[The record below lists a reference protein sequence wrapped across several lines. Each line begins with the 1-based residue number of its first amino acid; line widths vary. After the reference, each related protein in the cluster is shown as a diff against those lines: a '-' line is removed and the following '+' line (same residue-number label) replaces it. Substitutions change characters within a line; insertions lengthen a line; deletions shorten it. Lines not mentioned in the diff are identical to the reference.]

1 MADRA
6 GDEKPLVASICGTFL
21 KPEMQSIY
29 RQVAGLRRMR
39 TVVYTQSHE
48 NAEMFPFE
56 PVCKL
61 TRLVRPRLRGNFI
74 LRFWFK
80 HVIKQWPPPF
90 PINRQAE
97 PYYPYDLVALLR
109 RDKPAL
115 AHVYYGH
122 KAVHFL
128 EMLRAWGGPWVV
140 SFHGVDVSKF
150 LDVKGYVEKLQ
161 TVFAEAKLVM
171 GRSQSLLNRLEELGC
186 PREKLRMNRTPIP
199 LGHLEAT
206 VREAPKDGS
215 WRLVQA
221 CRLIQKKGILTTLKA
236 LAIVR
241 ESYPQ
246 VRYVL
251 CGDGPLRA
259 KIEETAQL
267 LGMRRNVELAG
278 WLDQAGV
285 QREYQRAHLFLHAS
299 EKTKAEDQE
308 GVPNSMLEAM
318 ATGLPVVAT
327 LHGGIPEAVTSG
339 SEGLLVAEKSPAEL
353 AQAILDLMNNP
364 AALRHFSKNAAISVR
379 EKFSSDSQIA
389 ALESIY
395 GEAMQVRGGEGERL
409 LRLMQLHVSHG

>member
-1 MADRA
+1 MAERA
-6 GDEKPLVASICGTFL
+6 ADEKPLVASICGTFL

-29 RQVAGLRRMR
+29 RQVVGLQR
-39 TVVYTQSHE
+39 TRTIVYTQSHE

-56 PVCKL
+56 PVIKL
-61 TRLVRPRLRGNFI
+61 TRLMRPRPRGNFI

-80 HVIKQWPPPF
+80 HVIKKWPPPF
-90 PINRQAE
+90 PINKEVE
-97 PYYPYDLVALLR
+97 PYYPYDLVTLLR
-109 RDKPAL
+109 RDKPDL

-122 KAVHFL
+122 KAVHYL
-128 EMLRAWGGPWVV
+128 EMLQAWGGPWVV

-150 LDVKGYVEKLQ
+150 LDVEGYMEKLR

-171 GRSQSLLNRLEELGC
+171 ARSQSLLVRLEELGC
-186 PREKLRMNRTPIP
+186 PRAKLRMNRTPIP
-199 LGHLEAT
+199 MGHLMAA
-206 VREAPKDGS
+206 VRQAPPNGE

-221 CRLIQKKGILTTLKA
+221 CRLIQKKGIITTLKA

-251 CGDGPLRA
+251 CGDGPLRD
-259 KIEETAQL
+259 KIEETALQL
-267 LGMRRNVELAG
+267 GLRRNVELAG
-278 WLDQAGV
+278 WLDQDGV
-285 QREYQRAHLFLHAS
+285 QREYQRAHIFLHAS

-339 SEGLLVAEKSPAEL
+339 SEGLLVPEKSPEEL
-353 AQAILDLMNNP
+353 AHAILDVMNNDS
-364 AALRHFSKNAAISVR
+364 ALRHFSTNAAISVR
-379 EKFSSDSQIA
+379 EKYGSESQIA
-389 ALESIY
+389 ALENIY
-395 GEAMQVRGGEGERL
+395 REAIE
-409 LRLMQLHVSHG
+409 VSEKEKPECCK

>member
-1 MADRA
+1 MAERA
-6 GDEKPLVASICGTFL
+6 ADEKPMVASICGTFL

-29 RQVAGLRRMR
+29 RQVAGLRQTR
-39 TVVYTQSHE
+39 TIVYTQSHE

-56 PVCKL
+56 PVIKL

-80 HVIKQWPPPF
+80 HVIKKWPPPF
-90 PINRQAE
+90 PINKEIA
-97 PYYPYDLVALLR
+97 PHYPYDLVALLK
-109 RDKPAL
+109 RDKPDL

-122 KAVHFL
+122 KAVHYL
-128 EMLRAWGGPWVV
+128 EMLQAWGGPWVV

-150 LDVKGYVEKLQ
+150 LNETGYMEKLR
-161 TVFAEAKLVM
+161 TVFAETRLVM
-171 GRSQSLLNRLEELGC
+171 ARSQSLLDRLEELGC
-186 PREKLRMNRTPIP
+186 PRAKLRLNRTPIP
-199 LGHLEAT
+199 LGHLTAT
-206 VREAPKDGS
+206 VREAPPHGE

-221 CRLIQKKGILTTLKA
+221 CRLIQKKGIITTLKA

-241 ESYPQ
+241 ESFPQ

-251 CGDGPLRA
+251 CGDGPLRE
-259 KIEETAQL
+259 KIEETALQL
-267 LGMRRNVELAG
+267 GLRRNVEFAG

-285 QREYQRAHLFLHAS
+285 QREYQRAHIFLHAS

-339 SEGLLVAEKSPAEL
+339 SEGLLVPEKNPEEL
-353 AQAILDLMNNP
+353 AHAILDLMSNP
-364 AALRHFSKNAAISVR
+364 SALRHFSANAAVSVR
-379 EKFSSDSQIA
+379 EKYGSDAQISV
-389 ALESIY
+389 LENIY
-395 GEAMQVRGGEGERL
+395 LEAIKASEKPECCK
-409 LRLMQLHVSHG
+409 

>member
-1 MADRA
+1 MPERAEDDR
-6 GDEKPLVASICGTFL
+6 PLVASICGTFL

-29 RQVAGLRRMR
+29 RQVAGLHCTR

-56 PVCKL
+56 PVVKL

-80 HVIKQWPPPF
+80 HIIKKWPPPF
-90 PINRQAE
+90 PINKEVR
-97 PYYPYDLVALLR
+97 PYYPYDLVELLK
-109 RDKPAL
+109 RDKPDL

-150 LDVKGYVEKLQ
+150 LDEDGYAEKLRS
-161 TVFAEAKLVM
+161 VFAEAKLVM
-171 GRSQSLLNRLEELGC
+171 GRSQSLLDRLEELGC
-186 PREKLRMNRTPIP
+186 PKEKLRMNRTPIP
-199 LGHLEAT
+199 LAHLSAV
-206 VREAPKDGS
+206 VREAPPDGQ

-236 LAIVR
+236 LAIVKR
-241 ESYPQ
+241 THPA

-251 CGDGPLRA
+251 CGDGPLLH
-259 KIEETAQL
+259 KIEETAQQ
-267 LGMRRNVELAG
+267 LGVRENVELAG

-285 QREYQRAHLFLHAS
+285 QREYQRGQIFLHAS
-299 EKTKAEDQE
+299 EKTSAEDQE
-308 GVPNSMLEAM
+308 GIPNSMLEAM

-339 SEGLLVAEKSPAEL
+339 HEGLLVPEKSPHEL
-353 AQAILDLMNNP
+353 AQAILKLMDDP
-364 AALRHFSKNAAISVR
+364 SLLRQLSINAAASVR
-379 EKFSSDSQIA
+379 EKFDSDVQIA
-389 ALESIY
+389 ALESVY
-395 GEAMQVRGGEGERL
+395 AEAMQCPVKEDGCG
-409 LRLMQLHVSHG
+409 